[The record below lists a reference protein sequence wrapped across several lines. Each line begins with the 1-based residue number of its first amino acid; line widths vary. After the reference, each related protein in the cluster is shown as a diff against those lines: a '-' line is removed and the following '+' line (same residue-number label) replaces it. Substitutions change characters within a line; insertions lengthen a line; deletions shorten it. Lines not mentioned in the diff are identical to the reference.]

1 MRPILFGLIA
11 VLLGCLGIEVP
22 TDHTSTVSG
31 TFGLNS
37 VAFSPTAPPCY
48 TSTMADPTLVPPD
61 VNTAFI
67 TGGTL
72 TLEPTERVC
81 SMRITRSGTRAITQ
95 CWWVPKTAPS
105 RSPTCVTEWISGSAG
120 RASQEMGKS
129 SLGMLRSG
137 QSSRGAPG
145 CQPRHYAAIRF
156 HPSVS
161 GTRTA

>member
-11 VLLGCLGIEVP
+11 VSLGCLGIDVP

-31 TFGLNS
+31 TYGLNS

-72 TLEPTERVC
+72 TLAADRTGVFNAHYEVRHESNHSVLVGTEDSTYAVTYVRDGMNLTISWKGVAGNGQIFPGDATLWTKQPWC
-81 SMRITRSGTRAITQ
+81 AGLGTPGTTQ
-95 CWWVPKTAPS
+95 
-105 RSPTCVTEWISGSAG
+105 RFDF
-120 RASQEMGKS
+120 
-129 SLGMLRSG
+129 SL
-137 QSSRGAPG
+137 
-145 CQPRHYAAIRF
+145 
-156 HPSVS
+156 
-161 GTRTA
+161 

>member
-11 VLLGCLGIEVP
+11 VSLGCLGIDVP

-31 TFGLNS
+31 TYGLNS

-72 TLEPTERVC
+72 TLAADGTGVFNAHYEVRHESNHSVLVGTEDSTYAVTYVRDGMDLKISWKGVAGNGQIFPGDVALWTKQPWC
-81 SMRITRSGTRAITQ
+81 AGLGTPGTTQ
-95 CWWVPKTAPS
+95 
-105 RSPTCVTEWISGSAG
+105 RFDF
-120 RASQEMGKS
+120 
-129 SLGMLRSG
+129 SL
-137 QSSRGAPG
+137 
-145 CQPRHYAAIRF
+145 
-156 HPSVS
+156 
-161 GTRTA
+161 